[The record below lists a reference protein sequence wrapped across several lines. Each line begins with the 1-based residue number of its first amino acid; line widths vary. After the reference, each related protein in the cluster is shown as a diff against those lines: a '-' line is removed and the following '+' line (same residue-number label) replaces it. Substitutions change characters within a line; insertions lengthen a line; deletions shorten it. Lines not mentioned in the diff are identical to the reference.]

1 MLIDKVIIHW
11 VPQSDSKQRI
21 KLSESFSEV
30 INPEFW
36 KEKIEEAQEKK
47 NFSPIEFIGG
57 KPGFIGEK
65 VRFIKGEKRQDKII
79 SISHEIAEFLYSK
92 QNRKNISDGFLII
105 IKGKND
111 YENEYVCLLKLE
123 GMRGSE
129 AKFDDSRKSYNLNDL
144 ENILLTQKTKVFK
157 LAMFVFNGHSFIESY
172 AMDDQVNSDEIATFW
187 LTNFLQAKNVESP
200 IELTKQFINFVRKFA
215 SQSRLNVGESIDLL
229 SGLHA
234 ELISNRR
241 TIKLS
246 DFASEYVP
254 PTLLEDF
261 NNEAQ
266 KNKVPLYPIKKEFSD
281 LTKKKSGVRKF
292 ILEEGITVTVP
303 QQLII
308 DRQLA
313 WIESKGQNRILKI
326 IAKIIKER

>member
-11 VPQSDSKQRI
+11 VPQSDSKQEI

-30 INPEFW
+30 INPDFW
-36 KEKIEEAQEKK
+36 KQKIEEAQEKK

-65 VRFIKGEKRQDKII
+65 ARFLKGEKRPDQII
-79 SISHEIAEFLYSK
+79 KISHEIAKFLHSK

-123 GMRGSE
+123 AMRGSE
-129 AKFDDSRKSYNLNDL
+129 AKFDDKRKSYNLNDL

-157 LAMFVFNGHSFIESY
+157 LAMFVFDGHSFLESY
-172 AMDDQVNSDEIATFW
+172 AMDDQINSDEIATFW
-187 LTNFLQAKNVESP
+187 LTNFLQAKNLESP
-200 IELTKQFINFVRKFA
+200 VELTKQFISFVRKFA
-215 SQSRLNVGESIDLL
+215 AQSRLSIGESIDLL
-229 SGLHA
+229 TGLHA

-241 TIKLS
+241 TIKLI

-254 PTLLEDF
+254 PTLLEHF

-266 KNKVPLYPIKKEFSD
+266 KNKVPEFPIKKEFSP
-281 LTKKKSGVRKF
+281 LMQKKSGIRKF
-292 ILEEGITVTVP
+292 ILEEGIVVTIP
-303 QQLII
+303 QELLLTK
-308 DRQLA
+308 RLA
-313 WIESKGQNRILKI
+313 SIEPRGQNRILKI
-326 IAKIIKER
+326 QAKILKER